1 MNGYKRTQRELRPET
16 RQKISASLK
25 GRSKSPSHCKNIS
38 NGLKDYWKGVPS
50 NGSQDFTNTGRI
62 V

>member
-16 RQKISASLK
+16 KEKISASLK
-25 GRSKSPSHCKNIS
+25 GRSKSPTHCKNIS
-38 NGLKDYWKGVPS
+38 KGLKGYWKGVPS
-50 NGSQDFTNTGRI
+50 NDSQDFTNTGRI

>member
-16 RQKISASLK
+16 KEKISASLRGK
-25 GRSKSPSHCKNIS
+25 SKTPTHCKNIS
-38 NGLKDYWKGVPS
+38 KGLRDYWAEIPS
-50 NGSQDFTNTGRI
+50 NSSQDFTNTGRI